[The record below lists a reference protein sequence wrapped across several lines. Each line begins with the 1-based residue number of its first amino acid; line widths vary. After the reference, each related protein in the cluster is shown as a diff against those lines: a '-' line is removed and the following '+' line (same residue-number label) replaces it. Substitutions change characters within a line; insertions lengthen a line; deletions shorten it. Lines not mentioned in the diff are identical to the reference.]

1 MLLANNRHQINR
13 CSIFTFTKT
22 FQQQW
27 HVLVTVTRQKWT
39 KRKRAR
45 ARVSER
51 ERHKAQE
58 SHCGAFSTQWNW
70 CVYIC
75 YVSVAVITGWDFSH
89 PIYTREGS
97 VCASCWTKHTMCST
111 RKWDLVQIIFTPVT
125 MVNGSF
131 DVWWV
136 NSRRFLFWFQSFFK
150 WYTYDW
156 YQGRR
161 VWFSEFYVSQIEM
174 RINLCMPFV
183 TLGGQRIQIRIVAW
197 KCMQWHI
204 AHIQKCWR
212 KGTLRVIP

>member
-1 MLLANNRHQINR
+1 MTCACDSHTSKVNEEKK
-13 CSIFTFTKT
+13 SKSKSE
-22 FQQQW
+22 W
-27 HVLVTVTRQKWT
+27 E
-39 KRKRAR
+39 RA
-45 ARVSER
+45 
-51 ERHKAQE
+51 
-58 SHCGAFSTQWNW
+58 TQ
-70 CVYIC
+70 
-75 YVSVAVITGWDFSH
+75 S
-89 PIYTREGS
+89 TREPLRCLFHTVKLMCIYLLCVRS
-97 VCASCWTKHTMCST
+97 SNYWVRFFPPNLYKRRECVCASCWTKHTMCST